1 MAFDDKFRL
10 RSHEHTEFRYANVS
24 DLGGIQQQRI
34 SDCLNYSGVVV
45 NAKF

>member
-10 RSHEHTEFRYANVS
+10 DA
-24 DLGGIQQQRI
+24 IQQQRI
-34 SDCLNYSGVVV
+34 SDCLNYSGVAI